1 MVYARSDEGSDF
13 LTAVREVAVGSP
25 MATGALLLPPVR

>member
-1 MVYARSDEGSDF
+1 MVHARSDEGSDF
-13 LTAVREVAVGSP
+13 LTSIREVAVGSP